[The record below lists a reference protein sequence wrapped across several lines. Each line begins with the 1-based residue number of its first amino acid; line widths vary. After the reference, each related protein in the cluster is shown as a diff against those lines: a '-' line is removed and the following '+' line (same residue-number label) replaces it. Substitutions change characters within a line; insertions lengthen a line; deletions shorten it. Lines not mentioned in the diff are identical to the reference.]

1 MSNAIMT
8 HCTVRQTLHG
18 ITNKSVFKNGFRMHF
33 NAIDIKSALKK
44 SQRRKKT
51 TSFRNIVF
59 SDWTQLMHSIAIHSS
74 NEAASVHSNFD
85 SICVFHVVLL
95 SFVHCVIGCQSI
107 DQFYCSNCVQRRL
120 NALLTQFSFCCSQ
133 KQQQQ
138 NIQINI
144 PFDANE
150 SMSTA
155 CTQAYTTI
163 RCMQSKDRIEATSS
177 VALPTYVCLPIA

>member
-1 MSNAIMT
+1 
-8 HCTVRQTLHG
+8 
-18 ITNKSVFKNGFRMHF
+18 
-33 NAIDIKSALKK
+33 
-44 SQRRKKT
+44 
-51 TSFRNIVF
+51 
-59 SDWTQLMHSIAIHSS
+59 MHSIAIHSS
-74 NEAASVHSNFD
+74 NEAASVHSNLD

-133 KQQQQ
+133 KQQ

-155 CTQAYTTI
+155 CTQAYTTE
-163 RCMQSKDRIEATSS
+163 RYMQSKDRIEATSS
-177 VALPTYVCLPIA
+177 VALQTYVCLPIA